1 VQQIQSDTVPL
12 SLYVHIPWCVRKCP
26 YCDFNSHTSDT
37 ALPET
42 QYVTALLQDLEE
54 QLSLVQ
60 GRKIHSVFFGGG
72 TPSLF
77 SAQSIEKIIDG
88 IDKRIGFKPEA
99 EITLEANPGTVE
111 QQRFNGYFSAGV
123 NRLSIGVQSFQSA
136 HLKSLGRIHS
146 GDEAIRAISAAQQA
160 GFNNFNIDLM
170 HGLPEQTADN
180 ALNDLQQAIDLG
192 CTHLSWY
199 QLTIEPN
206 TAFYSSKPVLPADDT
221 LSEIQDEGEE
231 LLGNNGFKQYEISA
245 FSKPDKKSVHNM
257 NYWLFGDYIGIGA
270 GAHGKLTQA
279 ESNKIIRRWNTRIP
293 ADYLNS
299 DKRFCAGEKT
309 LSQEELP
316 LEFMMNALRLRS
328 GFAQETFTRTTGL
341 DYSVITHTVDQL
353 CHQGLLSNRNKIVT
367 TTDLGRRFLNEVLAK
382 F

>member
-42 QYVTALLQDLEE
+42 QYVTALLQDLDE

-77 SAQSIEKIIDG
+77 SAQSIGKIIDG

-123 NRLSIGVQSFQSA
+123 NRLSIGVQSFKSA

-146 GDEAIRAISAAQQA
+146 GDEAIGAVNAALQA

-170 HGLPEQTADN
+170 HGLPEQTA
-180 ALNDLQQAIDLG
+180 AHAMLDLQQAIDLG

-206 TAFYSSKPVLPADDT
+206 TAFYSSKPALPADDM
-221 LSEIQDEGEE
+221 LSEIQDEGEQ
-231 LLGNNGFKQYEISA
+231 LLGKNGFNQYEISA
-245 FSKPDKKSVHNM
+245 FSKPAKESAHNM

-270 GAHGKLTQA
+270 GAHGKSTQA
-279 ESNKIIRRWNTRIP
+279 DSNKIIRRWNTRIP

-328 GFAQETFTRTTGL
+328 GFNQETFARTTGMV
-341 DYSVITHTVDQL
+341 YSVISHTVDQL
-353 CHQGLLSNRNKIVT
+353 CHQGLLSNNNKIVT